1 MRKRSLCLLFTLMAM
16 AGAPVPAHAAIGWWD
31 YLEQMS
37 GPGPFH
43 KRGPLGIFTIDTG
56 LACRLAESQDGRT
69 PGAAATQGGRTQDAA
84 TQDNR
89 SQWIFF
95 NSADCALDPTRR
107 GPRRVQ
113 DFFSLRLGAVSTED
127 HRPLFSDRPEE
138 LQGKVT
144 AWTLEVKFTRRLDA
158 AIELAAGGGII
169 FFTGDTIDHRL
180 VLGTVTPLSVVFT
193 PIGLWHRTNPQKF
206 DGLLGLRFEQMAVVG
221 GVVATDFN
229 RTSTSAFRTDNLD
242 LVRRFSITTDI
253 SPFIFPRSR

>member
-1 MRKRSLCLLFTLMAM
+1 MRKRSLCVLFILMAIGGSP
-16 AGAPVPAHAAIGWWD
+16 APAHAGIAWWD

-37 GPGPFH
+37 GPGPFD

-56 LACRLAESQDGRT
+56 LACRLAERQDGRT
-69 PGAAATQGGRTQDAA
+69 QGAP

-95 NSADCALDPTRR
+95 NKADCALDPTRR
-107 GPRRVQ
+107 GPRRVN
-113 DFFSLRLGAVSTED
+113 DFLSLRLGAASTED
-127 HRPLFSDRPEE
+127 DRPLFGDRPEE

-158 AIELAAGGGII
+158 AIELAAGGGLI
-169 FFTGDTIDHRL
+169 FFTGDTIDHQL

-193 PIGLWHRTNPQKF
+193 PIGLWHRTSPQKY

-221 GVVATDFN
+221 GLEAKDFN
-229 RTSTSAFRTDNLD
+229 RTSTSSFRTDKLD

-253 SPFIFPRSR
+253 SPFIFRQSR